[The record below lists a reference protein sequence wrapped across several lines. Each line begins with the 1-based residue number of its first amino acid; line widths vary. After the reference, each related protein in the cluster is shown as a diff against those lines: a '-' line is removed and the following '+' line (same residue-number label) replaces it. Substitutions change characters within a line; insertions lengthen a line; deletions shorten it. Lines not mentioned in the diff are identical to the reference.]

1 MVRVVVGVVSFVFLM
16 TNVALS
22 KPVQAQ
28 GDQLPPPHL
37 GYGLHLDPNVPV
49 DPAVVD
55 RLGMDWVK
63 VYTEAQI
70 PPFQNKRIL
79 FRMDIAPTDNLE
91 AFRAGI
97 AQRASHLAN
106 LGVDAIEVH
115 NEPNLSLEWQN
126 REPNAAEYVRLLRE
140 AYQAIK
146 SVAPG
151 IIVVSAGLAP
161 APTTADRMAI
171 NDLEY
176 AREMLA
182 NGAGNWFD
190 AFGYHPY
197 GYNASPEDEP
207 SRDKYNFRRTELIW
221 ALLREFGV
229 NKQIWL
235 TEFGWLRDPAED
247 GVGCSESDPS
257 FAGFAWMR
265 VNGQTQADYTARA
278 FAFADRYWVWAGPMF
293 LWNLNFSQRA
303 NDGSLAPCSHM
314 RWFGL
319 LKSNGAPTLAYD
331 RVASMP
337 KRYSRYLPIMTLY
350 SDTMTL
356 EIGQGCQGRYEVGEF
371 TVANTGYPG
380 TFTAAIEPAN
390 APLMPL
396 VEVSSESARSGDDVT
411 VFITTT
417 GLPPGLHLIYVNVRS
432 TIGGQVMAQNLRGF
446 VVVQETGTC

>member
-1 MVRVVVGVVSFVFLM
+1 MLKILNSVLICFLLVGLVPPNK
-16 TNVALS
+16 TE
-22 KPVQAQ
+22 AQ
-28 GDQLPPPHL
+28 SDTLPPPHL

-49 DPAVVD
+49 DPSVVD

-63 VYTEAQI
+63 LYNETQI

-79 FRMDIAPTDNLE
+79 FRMDIAPTQDFE

-97 AQRASHLAN
+97 AQRASNLAS

-126 REPNAAEYVRLLRE
+126 RQPNAAEYVTLLRE

-146 SVAPG
+146 SVAPQ

-161 APTTADRMAI
+161 APTTADRMAVS
-171 NDLEY
+171 DLEY
-176 AREMLA
+176 AREMLQ
-182 NGAGNWFD
+182 NGAGRWFD

-197 GYNASPEDEP
+197 GYNAAPEDDPSPE
-207 SRDKYNFRRTELIW
+207 KYNFRRTELIW
-221 ALLREFGV
+221 RLLREFGI

-247 GVGCSESDPS
+247 GVGCSESDPA
-257 FAGFAWMR
+257 FAGFSWMR
-265 VNGQTQADYTARA
+265 VDGQTQADYIARA
-278 FAFADRYWVWAGPMF
+278 YAFADRYWVWAGPMF

-319 LKSNGAPTLAYD
+319 LKFNGTPTLAFD

-350 SDTMTL
+350 SDPMTL
-356 EIGQGCQGRYEVGEF
+356 EIGQGCRGRYEVGEF

-380 TFTAAIEPAN
+380 GFTATIEPAN
-390 APLMPL
+390 APLLPL
-396 VEVSSESARSGDDVT
+396 VEVSSESARSGEDVT
-411 VFITTT
+411 LFITTT
-417 GLPPGLHLIYVNVRS
+417 GMSPGLHIVYVNVRAS
-432 TIGGQVMAQNLRGF
+432 IGGQLVAQNLRGF
-446 VVVQETGTC
+446 VIVQETGQC